1 MEEKDDDIK
10 RAIDDIFGDDVIE
23 IDTSN
28 DDLNKNFNDE
38 DEFSN
43 VAKTS
48 MENINSL
55 SNTNDNDSN
64 ESINNLNDIN
74 PNNLNDS
81 VNTLDGMNA
90 DEVNNDFDEEEYL
103 KEDFVSKE
111 KKQSKPFDI
120 KTLIYFTLGFLV
132 LIIVIYA
139 AINYANKREKIIKC
153 SYEAEDVGYKV
164 TDWYKI
170 KYKNNDILYVEG
182 EYNYIA
188 KTNEYKG
195 QIPYI
200 KNEKIPVIINSN
212 GMKGFTYVYE
222 TNESLFKVL
231 TYLDYELFDYD
242 RISNIDQSVFPIS
255 YFKINTNRSLS
266 DLIKDL
272 ERKDY
277 VCTKSK

>member
-10 RAIDDIFGDDVIE
+10 RAIDDIFGDDIIE

-28 DDLNKNFNDE
+28 DDLNENFND
-38 DEFSN
+38 DEEFNN

-48 MENINSL
+48 MENINNL
-55 SNTNDNDSN
+55 SNINDNYSN

-74 PNNLNDS
+74 SNYLNDS
-81 VNTLDGMNA
+81 VNTLDDISA
-90 DEVNNDFDEEEYL
+90 DEVNNDFNEEEYL
-103 KEDFVSKE
+103 NEDFVPNG

-132 LIIVIYA
+132 LIVVIYA
-139 AINYANKREKIIKC
+139 AISYANKREKIIKC

-170 KYKNNDILYVEG
+170 KYKNNNILYVEG

-212 GMKGFTYVYE
+212 GMKGFTYIYE

-277 VCTKSK
+277 VCTRRN